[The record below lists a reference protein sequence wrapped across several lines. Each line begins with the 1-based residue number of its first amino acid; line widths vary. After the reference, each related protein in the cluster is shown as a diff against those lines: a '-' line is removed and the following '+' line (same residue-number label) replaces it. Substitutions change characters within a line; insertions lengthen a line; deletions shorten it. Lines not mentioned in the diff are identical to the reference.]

1 MIGFSHGNS
10 LVSKD
15 ANCLIPWVVNLDNE
29 ENQNLMA
36 EETTGVRI
44 TQNAIYQK
52 QLEHGEILIK
62 VLEKLDHLDDVPN
75 RIREVELTL
84 ARLAWIE
91 RVAYTGLT
99 AAVVSLLG
107 LIVSILGV

>member
-1 MIGFSHGNS
+1 
-10 LVSKD
+10 V
-15 ANCLIPWVVNLDNE
+15 
-29 ENQNLMA
+29 A

-91 RVAYTGLT
+91 KISYTGLASGIT
-99 AAVVSLLG
+99 G
-107 LIVSILGV
+107 LISAFFSIVVK